1 MRLASVLSAAALAS
15 SVLGDG
21 NSIRK
26 AIKTTGHDTTA
37 LGDVVSA
44 WPGDVLGALPVVG
57 KAVGL
62 FVALKRGS
70 RTARASAP
78 LSFDEALGVATAT
91 GDLTSAVNKTLAALV
106 VARPKFDYLLVTPL
120 ILVTL
125 DVQRRAANDFGGKV
139 VAKVPKEL
147 RPIARQLIKGIDDDF
162 ETAIDAYH

>member
-26 AIKTTGHDTTA
+26 AIKTIGHDTTA
-37 LGDVVSA
+37 LGDVVSSR
-44 WPGDVLGALPVVG
+44 ALPVVG